1 MTIEITNFKKDDWV
15 INTEDL
21 QLVTSSKD
29 KNKLKKGNCLLKV
42 RYGDELHFTA
52 ITNFGHRRFFEN
64 KHFRLAT
71 DHDIKLIEIKN
82 MF

>member
-1 MTIEITNFKKDDWV
+1 MTSFKKDDWV

-21 QLVTSSKD
+21 HLATSSEEE
-29 KNKLKKGNCLLKV
+29 KNKLVKGNCLLKV
-42 RYGDELHFTA
+42 RYGNELHFTA
-52 ITNFGHRRFFEN
+52 NFGHGRVFEN